1 MSLTWYLMTAGA
13 LVLTTLSAPVRL
25 RMRTAVSVPRLVWVT
40 PGEVRGTPVADASSI
55 YVRTAAQELL
65 AVDRATGAV
74 RWKARLADAPG
85 FVSGGRL
92 LLAGDL
98 VIAGTDDVE
107 AFRRRDGARIW
118 RANLA
123 RGLGA
128 GVQLGGAMD
137 DVVFAGSY
145 AGLLLALDVQS
156 GSVRWAGRLTPEA
169 ETNVF
174 VPSID
179 DDRVVATFST
189 FRGAGEGGLAAFDRQ
204 GHPLWRARLA
214 GPDERGV
221 IGPAVPAGDV
231 VLAADRRGTIAAV
244 ERDTGAVRWRIPRRL
259 SVEAAEDFRPMAVS
273 GSRLVVGSL
282 SGEIVAYDLATQHEQ
297 WRAWPSDASVAFGM
311 IARDD
316 VVYVPYV
323 SGRVVALDARN
334 GRERWRLG
342 ERGEGF
348 RWVPWLDGP
357 SMFLNGAGSGL
368 VAMTIEEESR

>member
-1 MSLTWYLMTAGA
+1 MAAGA

-25 RMRTAVSVPRLVWVT
+25 RMRTAASAPRLVWVT

-55 YVRTAAQELL
+55 YVRTATRELL

-74 RWKARLADAPG
+74 RWKARMADAPG

-92 LLAGDL
+92 VLAGDL

-123 RGLGA
+123 RGVGS
-128 GVQLGGAMD
+128 GVQLGGVLD

-145 AGLLLALDVQS
+145 AGLLLAIDVQS
-156 GSVRWAGRLTPEA
+156 GAVRWAGRVTPEA
-169 ETNVF
+169 ETNIF
-174 VPSID
+174 VPAID

-189 FRGAGEGGLAAFDRQ
+189 FRGAGEGGIAAFDRQ
-204 GHPLWRARLA
+204 GRPLWRARLA

-231 VLAADRRGTIAAV
+231 IVAADRRGTIAAV
-244 ERDTGAVRWRIPRRL
+244 DRETGAVRWRIPRRL
-259 SVEAAEDFRPMAVS
+259 SVDASEDFRPMAVS

-282 SGEIVAYDLATQHEQ
+282 SGEIVAYDLATQREQ
-297 WRAWPSDASVAFGM
+297 WRAWPSDASIAFGM
-311 IARDD
+311 IARGD

-323 SGRVVALDARN
+323 SGRVVALDARD

-357 SMFLNGAGSGL
+357 SMFINGAGSGL
-368 VAMTIEEESR
+368 VAMTLEEESR